1 MFISILRIGWFVLCS
16 IPAMC
21 PMTTCTRLGRPFEK
35 QPVPLFTVF
44 LGGAGLVDSSRVQ
57 PSPLGN
63 LNDFTIR
70 RIKLKKHLVNSDDGL
85 VTGDPSKRQAFWLQP
100 IASSLGQNLQ
110 QRPAFW
116 LQPIDS
122 SLGQNLQ
129 QRPARS

>member
-1 MFISILRIGWFVLCS
+1 
-16 IPAMC
+16 
-21 PMTTCTRLGRPFEK
+21 
-35 QPVPLFTVF
+35 
-44 LGGAGLVDSSRVQ
+44 
-57 PSPLGN
+57 

-70 RIKLKKHLVNSDDGL
+70 RIKFKKNIVNSDGGL